1 MEPTLASLP
10 PAALLGTEIIYKK
23 KYKNISL
30 PFIIFVRF
38 ECCGGEVG
46 SEGCR

>member
-10 PAALLGTEIIYKK
+10 PAAPPGTEIIYKL
-23 KYKNISL
+23 NISL